1 MQRGSTPLGFLVT
14 VFDSVGHVVRSRLH
28 TDSLADYFVSLA
40 GSLHH
45 YPGRG
50 YLALSDRTTRIGRY
64 PKLWRLNEQLDTLW
78 TRTYSHSTPLI
89 GRVLCRLPGGDLLIA
104 GSCQRPA
111 GSSGYYDWFA
121 LRTDS
126 LGVERWRRTYS
137 LLDHG
142 EAFSVLPTPDGGALL
157 TGYARM
163 QPPGSPPGGFYR
175 NEMAAVKIDAAGT
188 AQWQRTYGDSTDVGA
203 PALPA
208 PGGGYVVGGV
218 RLLRRYRFQHFLE
231 QAALYWLDSLG
242 NLVRWRSYGPAEGL
256 YRTYSLLAQPGGG
269 YVLAGVT
276 EDSSQYATTN
286 FLAPI
291 GFAAKVCT
299 DGDLVWYREYRHLTG
314 PRSSNYLSELRPTPD
329 GGFVGAGF
337 LFAAPPD
344 GGTDDAWLFR
354 TDSAGYVLAGG
365 APPTVRCRPV
375 GVPEAGGAEEGAGVA
390 VWPNPA
396 LDGWVRV
403 RLPRPGARYALTD
416 ALGREVAAGRLREA
430 EEELNLRHLPPG
442 LYLLRLTP
450 EADHRTYT
458 YKLIR

>member
-1 MQRGSTPLGFLVT
+1 MFDTAGQITSTRFYE
-14 VFDSVGHVVRSRLH
+14 DAQSAYYVG
-28 TDSLADYFVSLA
+28 YA
-40 GSLHH
+40 GSVLRLTDGGFVVSGSRVTAGP
-45 YPGRG
+45 YGR
-50 YLALSDRTTRIGRY
+50 I
-64 PKLWRLNEQLDTLW
+64 KLWRFNSVGDSLW
-78 TRTYSHSTPLI
+78 TTTYFQPTNLLSASVRQLAN
-89 GRVLCRLPGGDLLIA
+89 GDFIVVGA
-104 GSCQRPA
+104 CEK
-111 GSSGYYDWFA
+111 SGLTGYHDWFA

-137 LLDHG
+137 LLDNG
-142 EAFSVLPTPDGGALL
+142 QALSVLPTPDGGALL
-157 TGYARM
+157 TGYARV
-163 QPPGSPPGGFYR
+163 QSPGSPPGGFYR

-365 APPTVRCRPV
+365 APPGVRCRPV